1 MGHFL
6 KKDLRTHFNGFQL
19 DVYFPRKE
27 SLCSCNSW
35 KKALKRRKCSILI
48 GGKWWGKYFV
58 WFAQTDEGITDK
70 EELWLV
76 GIFVESV
83 IYSERPWISCYQTRV
98 RKYLFPT
105 GRYFIK
111 TWYMYMDMYGH
122 NLHWASKETD
132 HFFRTTLPKIHC
144 IKINNIWTQISFNTP

>member
-35 KKALKRRKCSILI
+35 KKALKEKNAAFSLVGNGEESI
-48 GGKWWGKYFV
+48 FV

-70 EELWLV
+70 EFCDWLEFLWKV
-76 GIFVESV
+76 WF
-83 IYSERPWISCYQTRV
+83 
-98 RKYLFPT
+98 
-105 GRYFIK
+105 
-111 TWYMYMDMYGH
+111 
-122 NLHWASKETD
+122 
-132 HFFRTTLPKIHC
+132 
-144 IKINNIWTQISFNTP
+144 TQKDLEFHATKPG

>member
-1 MGHFL
+1 MA
-6 KKDLRTHFNGFQL
+6 FNSMFT
-19 DVYFPRKE
+19 FREKE

-35 KKALKRRKCSILI
+35 KKALKEENAAFWLVENDEESI
-48 GGKWWGKYFV
+48 FV

-122 NLHWASKETD
+122 NLHCASKETD

-144 IKINNIWTQISFNTP
+144 IKINNIWTQISFNTH